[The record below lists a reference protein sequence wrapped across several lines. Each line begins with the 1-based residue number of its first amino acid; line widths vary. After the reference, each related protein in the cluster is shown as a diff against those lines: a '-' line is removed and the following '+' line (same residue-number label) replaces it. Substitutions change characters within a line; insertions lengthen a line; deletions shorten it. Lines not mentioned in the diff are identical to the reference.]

1 MSAATKNDLCNRAL
15 SLLGEPPATPFT
27 GGTTIRDRECV
38 AHYEAAR
45 DEVLT
50 HHRWDF
56 AKKGFA
62 LDLVTPAP
70 ANSPPN
76 YPHAYA
82 MPTDCLRFHEVELQ
96 DGSRLEQFAK
106 MGQYL
111 YAAYDNLSG
120 TIFYTS
126 SQIEPEEM
134 SSVARECVAYALAV
148 RIGELVSQNP
158 QKVAQM
164 QNLLDRAYMRAI
176 TTESRETGSNEYRDP
191 LSTAR
196 QCGTYRARY
205 RGYSR

>member
-27 GGTTIRDRECV
+27 GGSTIRDRECV

-62 LDLVTPAP
+62 LTLVLPAP
-70 ANSPPN
+70 ADAPPN
-76 YPHAYA
+76 FPHAYQ
-82 MPTDCLRFHEVELQ
+82 MPANCLRFREVDLVGGQ
-96 DGSRLEQFAK
+96 RLESFER
-106 MGQYL
+106 MGAYL
-111 YAAYDNLSG
+111 YAASDDLDGLIY
-120 TIFYTS
+120 YTTS
-126 SQIEPEEM
+126 EIEPEQM

-148 RIGELVSQNP
+148 RIGETVAQNP
-158 QKVAQM
+158 QKVQQM
-164 QNLLDRAYMRAI
+164 QILLDRAYMRAI

-191 LSTAR
+191 LVIAR